1 MEHRIG
7 KRRKLELEVILRQY
21 GRELGR
27 YTTSDISLGGI
38 GLQGVDICLRINSV
52 ITLCLLP
59 DQTGE
64 EETRFLRAMVVH
76 QQNGRLGLMWVDDE
90 IVFPAELAGTR
101 HSTYSAVKLPIL
113 S

>member
-21 GRELGR
+21 GRELGT

-38 GLQGVDICLRINSV
+38 GLQGVDISLRINSV

-76 QQNGRLGLMWVDDE
+76 QQNDRLGLMWIDDE
-90 IVFPAELAGTR
+90 IVFPAELAGFR
-101 HSTYSAVKLPIL
+101 HSTYSAFKLPIL
-113 S
+113 F